1 VVVPPL
7 ERPLGRCAALLD
19 RLFDPLHEGVRD
31 LGLERLTELLSCLD
45 RDLQFV
51 SNVFGDA

>member
-31 LGLERLTELLSCLD
+31 LGLELLTELLSCLD